1 MISPA
6 GQSGN
11 IPVPLPARCRIW
23 PSPTSVSRIED
34 TAPRARARCSQ
45 RPLLILLALNLLA
58 GSAVAAE
65 VYKWKDAEGHLHFG
79 DRPPTAEGDAESV
92 TIRSGAPAA
101 ANGNSQERLR
111 QVLDGFTKEREA
123 REASQAAAQDAQQQR
138 EQACTRAKA
147 RQYSAEHSNFL
158 FVYTP
163 TGERRVLEGAEYNN
177 VIAKARQAVA
187 DSCD

>member
-23 PSPTSVSRIED
+23 PSPTSVSRTEY
-34 TAPRARARCSQ
+34 TAAHPRNRCSHWA
-45 RPLLILLALNLLA
+45 LLLLLALNLLA
-58 GSAVAAE
+58 GSTVAAE
-65 VYKWKDAEGHLHFG
+65 VYKWKDADGHLHFG
-79 DRPPTAEGDAESV
+79 DRPPTAEADAESV

-123 REASQAAAQDAQQQR
+123 REASQAAAEDAQEQR

>member
-1 MISPA
+1 MISAA

-11 IPVPLPARCRIW
+11 IPVRLPARCRTQ
-23 PSPTSVSRIED
+23 PSPTSVLRTEY
-34 TAPRARARCSQ
+34 TAVRARDRCSC
-45 RPLLILLALNLLA
+45 RELLLLIALQLLA
-58 GSAVAAE
+58 GSAAAAE

-79 DRPPTAEGDAESV
+79 DRPPGAATNAESV

-101 ANGNSQERLR
+101 ANGNSQDRLR

-123 REASQAAAQDAQQQR
+123 REASQAAAQHAQEQR

-163 TGERRVLEGAEYNN
+163 TGERRVLEGAEYNS
-177 VIAKARQAVA
+177 VIDKARQAVA